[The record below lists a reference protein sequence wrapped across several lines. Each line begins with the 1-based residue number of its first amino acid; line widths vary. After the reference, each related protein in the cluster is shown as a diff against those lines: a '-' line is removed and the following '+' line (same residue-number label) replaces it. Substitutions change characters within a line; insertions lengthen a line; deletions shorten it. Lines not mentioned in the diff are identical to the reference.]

1 LRRAQDIEAS
11 TRTKKR
17 KVNKNAFTRSLV
29 SASLEVR
36 DARRRRDESV
46 HRGEATETWDGSN
59 VDRVRWSMTFGSV
72 SLDVTAS
79 RALERRAREATR
91 RARETLERAETVA
104 LERRERVT
112 DE

>member
-1 LRRAQDIEAS
+1 
-11 TRTKKR
+11 
-17 KVNKNAFTRSLV
+17 
-29 SASLEVR
+29 
-36 DARRRRDESV
+36 
-46 HRGEATETWDGSN
+46 
-59 VDRVRWSMTFGSV
+59 MTFGSV

-79 RALERRAREATR
+79 RALERRARERTR